1 MRILGLDY
9 GSKKIGLA
17 VSDELGVTA
26 QAVCVIARKNME
38 RDLEQIADYVS
49 RYRVEKI
56 VVGYPLRL
64 DGSEGIQCGKVNRF
78 IERLSSRFL
87 IPVVRWDETLSTR
100 EAEDILTEAN
110 ISRKKRKSVVD
121 KIAAGIILQS
131 YLDHLRAKNNF
142 RAPSFF

>member
-64 DGSEGIQCGKVNRF
+64 DGSEGVQCGKVNRF
-78 IERLSSRFL
+78 IERLSARFL